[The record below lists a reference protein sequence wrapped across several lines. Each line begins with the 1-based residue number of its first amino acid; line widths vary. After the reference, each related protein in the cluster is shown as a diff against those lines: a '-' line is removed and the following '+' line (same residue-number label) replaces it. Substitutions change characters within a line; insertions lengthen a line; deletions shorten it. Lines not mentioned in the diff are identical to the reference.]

1 MASGYHHQEL
11 APAGYSHAVFLNLHY
26 HSPAPST
33 SQQTYQH
40 RGRLQTQLVTARD
53 DLLTI
58 YDVYDRSQT
67 PASAASALSTVNV
80 NGLASSSSA
89 DLTASHRLVVV
100 RKHDLFGSVTGL
112 QRVETLASDKDRRDR
127 LLVSFKDAK
136 LALLEWN
143 DITDDLETVSIHTY
157 ERAPQLLNGTPH
169 LFHPLLRVDPLSRC
183 AALLLPHDSLAI
195 LPFYR
200 DEADFDF
207 DLDDDLG
214 LVKDDA
220 AAVAAAAAAG
230 DMESLPYSPS
240 FVLTM
245 REVDPKIRNLKHF
258 CFLPGFQ
265 KPTVAVLFSH
275 TPTWTGMLAER
286 KDSFSV
292 YLFTLDLSASLDGT
306 TLSSAADA
314 FDDGTIRSAHPVV
327 TTSSALPHDCL
338 YMVPCPQTLGGVVV
352 VCMSSV
358 LHVDQSGRVVV
369 TALNQWFKVTSA
381 IEPESVLEARGIADL
396 QGSQLVFTSET
407 QGVLTL
413 VDGDMYRF
421 RCQMDGRSVEGFRL
435 ERMQESSVASQELTE
450 ATAPPPSC
458 LAVSLRGDNSTSIT
472 RTDTSA
478 GLLFNAS
485 MAGDSALYS
494 LIPVKKPLAQN
505 GNGEADDDLFKAEAA
520 PTSNN
525 DMDLDLDDDLY
536 GTSDAIGS
544 AGTKAKVAAKDQTV
558 LAVRKVDEI
567 LSYGGLHSIAR
578 RKLAADESGSS
589 KRHGLVGA
597 CGSGNQAGLVYLD
610 PRFVP
615 EARTKLVPATLED
628 KQQVEDQEDTT
639 PVFSKAFVVGRG
651 SEGDVRMIASR
662 EDDESSIGFSTP
674 AQVRSTDATQHR
686 ASWTEI
692 KHFTDGTTICAGA
705 LAGSGVVARVTATSL
720 QVLSLDSFDVLNE
733 TVVIAPGQ
741 GSILY
746 ASLDAEQYAVVH
758 ISDGATLLYGYD
770 VSGRKFESIDVSVA
784 FGESSTIL
792 SANVFRDVYGHL
804 ERARRTTADGNA
816 SAKAAPATKAAIAK
830 PRAITSLPDDEEVD
844 YGEEDDTPPPTHAAN
859 GDSKHVNGSTIDLPP
874 AYLFA
879 LDSAGTIRIH
889 SLPTLE
895 LVWSNSSLAAQPQR
909 LRYERS
915 GHAELAPEQK
925 AVLTMAVAQHIGDML
940 CVVSVTVDHFVS
952 VWRSNPWGAD
962 GEEGCGLTFNKV
974 LVKVLAAPGGGRS
987 FEAEDGDAGVGFRS
1001 GVVQLDPFTV
1011 RARGEDAVGSNA
1023 IAVLGGGREVPA
1035 SVLCWTEKGGFRLL
1049 DWPEGDLTC
1058 LSTIPAHPAQASA
1071 DEADYV
1077 YTDRRGHLYLAHK
1090 PRNLHSSTSWPST
1103 VIRTGRSYTHVVS
1116 HSPTSSIIASSIS
1129 PCRFVLFDEDGE
1141 PIPDS
1146 SPATVGGDVSYRGSI
1161 ELFIE
1166 GEVVDG
1172 YEFEANETVSALRS
1186 VILDSPSTASG
1197 RKEFIAV
1204 GTTTFHGE
1212 DRTAKGSVYLFEVI
1226 EVVGGG
1232 WRVKLVCRDDSR
1244 APVTA
1249 ISSVNGYLMSTCGQK
1264 LFVRALE
1271 KEEWLISIAFLDC
1284 PFYITDVKV
1293 VKNLVILS
1301 DAKRGL
1307 GVWVFQEE
1315 PFKFIELARGEDG
1328 YAGLG
1333 EVLVRED
1340 KVSFV
1345 ELSGSKLGGGVEME
1359 GGGGVVRLYEYQ
1371 PESAAGGQKL
1381 ILKCEYATTAEATSS
1396 TSLAGR
1402 WLSDSELRGRET
1414 LRNKLLMSKA
1424 NGAVESIA
1432 AVDDKVSKRLH
1443 LLQGQLARSVLH
1455 VAALNPRSFR
1465 AVRNDNVARA
1475 LVRGVLDARLLAKF
1489 EEMSRPK
1496 MGEVVKRLVGMWDG
1510 LDDVSKMKRGDARKR
1525 KVEEV
1530 DGDDEKREEEGR
1542 NGGQDREEEDDE
1554 EGDLGK
1560 LERLRLQSEQ
1570 KRVQLVLK
1578 DLSRLRLGFEQV

>member
-11 APAGYSHAVFLNLHY
+11 APAGCSHAIFVNLNY

-40 RGRLQTQLVTARD
+40 RGRLQTQLVTTRD

-58 YDVYDRSQT
+58 YDVYERSQSPT
-67 PASAASALSTVNV
+67 AASSALSIVNG

-89 DLTASHRLVVV
+89 PLTASHRLVVV

-112 QRVETLASDKDRRDR
+112 QRVQTLASDKDRRDR

-169 LFHPLLRVDPLSRC
+169 LFQPLLRVDPLSRC

-214 LVKDDA
+214 IAKDDA

-230 DMESLPYSPS
+230 DMQSLPYSPS

-369 TALNQWFKVTSA
+369 TALNQWFQVTSA
-381 IEPESVLEARGIADL
+381 IEPESVLEASGIADL

-435 ERMQESSVASQELTE
+435 ERMQESSVASQELTA

-458 LAVSLRGDNSTSIT
+458 LAVTLRADNSTLNA

-485 MAGDSALYS
+485 MAGDSAMYS
-494 LIPVKKPLAQN
+494 LIPVKKPLAKN
-505 GNGEADDDLFKAEAA
+505 GTDEADDDLFKAEAA

-525 DMDLDLDDDLY
+525 HMDLDLDDDLY
-536 GTSDAIGS
+536 GTSDAVGS
-544 AGTKAKVAAKDQTV
+544 AGAKAKTAAKDQTV
-558 LAVRKVDEI
+558 IAVRKVDEI
-567 LSYGGLHSIAR
+567 RSYGGLHSIAR
-578 RKLAADESGSS
+578 RKLAADEPGSS

-615 EARTKLVPATLED
+615 EARTELVPATMSDE
-628 KQQVEDQEDTT
+628 EQEDNT
-639 PVFSKAFVVGRG
+639 PVFSKVFVVGRG
-651 SEGDVRMIASR
+651 SGGDVRMISSR
-662 EDDESSIGFSTP
+662 EEDNSSIGFSTS

-720 QVLSLDSFDVLNE
+720 QVLSLDAFDVLNE
-733 TVVIAPGQ
+733 TVVIEPGQ
-741 GSILY
+741 GRILY

-758 ISDGATLLYGYD
+758 TSDGATLLYGYD
-770 VSGRKFESIDVSVA
+770 ASGRKFESIDVSGA
-784 FGESSTIL
+784 FGGSSTIL

-804 ERARRTTADGNA
+804 QRARRTSTDGDA
-816 SAKAAPATKAAIAK
+816 SAKATLEAAVAA
-830 PRAITSLPDDEEVD
+830 PRAITTLPDDEEVD
-844 YGEEDDTPPPTHAAN
+844 YGEDDDNTPPSTHAAN
-859 GDSKHVNGSTIDLPP
+859 SDSKHANGSTIDLPP

-879 LDSAGTIRIH
+879 LDSEGTIRIH
-889 SLPTLE
+889 SLPELG
-895 LVWSNSSLAAQPQR
+895 LVWQNSSLAAQPQR
-909 LRYERS
+909 LRYEQR

-940 CVVSVTVDHFVS
+940 CVVSVTADHFVS

-962 GEEGCGLTFNKV
+962 EEEGCGLTLNKV
-974 LVKVLAAPGGGRS
+974 LVKVLAAPGGGRV
-987 FEAEDGDAGVGFRS
+987 FDGGEEGASGFRS
-1001 GVVQLDPFTV
+1001 GVVQLEPFTIQ
-1011 RARGEDAVGSNA
+1011 ARGGDVMGSNA

-1035 SVLCWTEKGGFRLL
+1035 SVLCWTEKSGFRLL
-1049 DWPEGDLTC
+1049 DWPEGDLSC
-1058 LSTIPAHPAQASA
+1058 LSTISHHPEQVNSN
-1071 DEADYV
+1071 EADYV
-1077 YTDRRGHLYLAHK
+1077 YTDRRGHLYLAHH
-1090 PRNLHSSTSWPST
+1090 PRNLHSSTSWPCT
-1103 VIRTGRSYTHVVS
+1103 VVRTGRSYTHVVS
-1116 HSPTSSIIASSIS
+1116 HSPTSSIIASSLS

-1141 PIPDS
+1141 PIPDG

-1186 VILDSPSTASG
+1186 VILDSPSTTSG

-1328 YAGLG
+1328 YVGLG
-1333 EVLVRED
+1333 EVLVREE

-1345 ELSGSKLGGGVEME
+1345 ELSGSKLGGGVEMD

-1371 PESAAGGQKL
+1371 PESAAGGQRL
-1381 ILKCEYATTAEATSS
+1381 VLKCEYATTAEATSS

-1432 AVDDKVSKRLH
+1432 AVDDQVSKRLH

-1510 LDDVSKMKRGDARKR
+1510 LDDVSKKNRGDGKKR

-1530 DGDDEKREEEGR
+1530 DGDDEKREEEGGS
-1542 NGGQDREEEDDE
+1542 GGQDREEEQE
-1554 EGDLGK
+1554 EEEEEDLGK